1 MANSPVNI
9 LVTGASGELG
19 RLIVQHLIKA
29 RESHPN
35 VHIIAATRSLD
46 KIRHFE
52 KQGVELRHV
61 DFDDRLSLD
70 KAFVGVHRV
79 IVISTEDLGRRHI
92 QHKNAFL
99 AAENA
104 RVQHAI
110 YTSLI
115 SPVPQVPLWE
125 DHFWSEIYL
134 ANSKL
139 SNWTILRNAVYAEV
153 PFVLNT
159 ASSAVATGTLYSA
172 SGNSKRAYIARDDCA
187 LASAAI
193 LLKPQGHEKAILHLT
208 GPAALSNDDVATLL
222 SEVSGKP
229 VKHVSL
235 SPLEYFAATKT
246 IIPQWF
252 IPYIQAYESH
262 AAEGHDEL
270 VTSTFFKLTGK
281 QQTSF
286 QAVLEANK
294 SIITPAP
301 KLAAPTAA
309 AHASG
314 TVPASNL
321 AAAKPAAKLAA
332 VSKPAAAE

>member
-1 MANSPVNI
+1 MDSSLVNI

-29 RESHPN
+29 KESNPN
-35 VHIIAATRSLD
+35 VHIIAASRSPD
-46 KIRHFE
+46 KIRQLE

-92 QHKNAFL
+92 QHKNAIL
-99 AAENA
+99 AAEDA
-104 RVQHAI
+104 RVQHLF

-115 SPVPQVPLWE
+115 SPLPQVALWD
-125 DHFWSEIYL
+125 DHYWTEVYL

-139 SNWTILRNAVYAEV
+139 PNWTILRNGVYAEV

-159 ASSAVATGTLYSA
+159 ASSAVASGIWYSA
-172 SGNSKRAYIARDDCA
+172 SGSSKRAYITRDDCA
-187 LASAAI
+187 LATAI
-193 LLKPQGHEKAILHLT
+193 VLLKPQGFGKSILHLT

-235 SPLEYFAATKT
+235 PSSEYFAIAKG

-262 AAEGHDEL
+262 AAEGHDGL

-281 QQTSF
+281 QPTSF
-286 QAVLEANK
+286 KTMLEANK
-294 SIITPAP
+294 SIITC
-301 KLAAPTAA
+301 TMRDR
-309 AHASG
+309 
-314 TVPASNL
+314 TID
-321 AAAKPAAKLAA
+321 
-332 VSKPAAAE
+332 